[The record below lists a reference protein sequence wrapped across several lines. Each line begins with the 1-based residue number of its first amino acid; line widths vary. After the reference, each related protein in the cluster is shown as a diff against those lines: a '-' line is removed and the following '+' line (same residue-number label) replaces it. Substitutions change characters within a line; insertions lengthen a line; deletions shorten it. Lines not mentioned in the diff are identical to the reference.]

1 MADHTTSGSTNDVLV
16 PLIDVLLVVLCFVLW
31 AGVTHVKMPLK
42 SAAPQE
48 SSAVARPLVR
58 IEMQP
63 RGFWTW
69 NGRPLRDEEL
79 RGRLQEQ
86 NLQGK
91 SPTLV
96 LIPSDELTLLEV
108 SQRFNSLEVLA
119 GDRLQLQLP
128 SQPPKS

>member
-1 MADHTTSGSTNDVLV
+1 MADPTTSGSTNDVLV

-31 AGVTHVKMPLK
+31 AGVTQVKMPLK
-42 SAAPQE
+42 TAAPQE
-48 SSAVARPLVR
+48 SSAVAGPLVR

-69 NGRPLRDEEL
+69 NGRPLSDAEL

-86 NLQGK
+86 SLQGE

-96 LIPSDELTLLEV
+96 LLPSDELTLLEV

-128 SQPPKS
+128 SQPLKP

>member
-1 MADHTTSGSTNDVLV
+1 MADPTTSGSTNDVLV

-31 AGVTHVKMPLK
+31 AGVTQVKMPLK
-42 SAAPQE
+42 TVAPQE

-63 RGFWTW
+63 RSFWTW
-69 NGRPLRDEEL
+69 NGRPLSDAEL

-86 NLQGK
+86 SLQGE

-96 LIPSDELTLLEV
+96 LLPSDELTLLEV

-128 SQPPKS
+128 SQPLKP

>member
-69 NGRPLRDEEL
+69 NGRPLSDEEL

-86 NLQGK
+86 NLRK
-91 SPTLV
+91 T
-96 LIPSDELTLLEV
+96 
-108 SQRFNSLEVLA
+108 SLELDDVVK
-119 GDRLQLQLP
+119 
-128 SQPPKS
+128 PKMASR